1 MSIFKDSSPYTV
13 LLSDPTNPEEIEEWA
28 RKLPDFASVKAV
40 DVSDV
45 SSNSDMIYVYSF
57 ETQESVSWFKL
68 RWL

>member
-1 MSIFKDSSPYTV
+1 MSMFRDSSPYTA
-13 LLSDPTNPEEIEEWA
+13 LISDPINPEEIEEWA
-28 RKLPDFASVKAV
+28 RNLPDFIGLTVT

-45 SSNSDMIYVYSF
+45 SSRDDMMYAYSF

>member
-1 MSIFKDSSPYTV
+1 MSIFRDSSPYTV
-13 LLSDPTNPEEIEEWA
+13 LLSDPTNPEEVEEWA
-28 RKLPDFASVKAV
+28 RKLPDFVSVTAT

-45 SSNSDMIYVYSF
+45 SPSFDTIYAYLF

>member
-1 MSIFKDSSPYTV
+1 VSTVRYSSPYTV

-28 RKLPDFASVKAV
+28 RNLPDFISLTVT

-45 SSNSDMIYVYSF
+45 SSRDDMMYAYLF

-68 RWL
+68 RWM

>member
-1 MSIFKDSSPYTV
+1 MSMFRDSSPYTV

-28 RKLPDFASVKAV
+28 RNLPDFIGVIRT

-45 SSNSDMIYVYSF
+45 SPSDDMIYAYSF

-68 RWL
+68 RWM

>member
-1 MSIFKDSSPYTV
+1 MSTVRYSSPYTA
-13 LLSDPTNPEEIEEWA
+13 LISDPINPEEIEEWA
-28 RKLPDFASVKAV
+28 RNLPDFIGVIRT

-45 SSNSDMIYVYSF
+45 SSSDDMIYAYSF

>member
-1 MSIFKDSSPYTV
+1 MSILKDSIPYTV

-28 RKLPDFASVKAV
+28 RNLPDFIGLTMT

-45 SSNSDMIYVYSF
+45 SQSVDMIYAYSF

-68 RWL
+68 RWM

>member
-1 MSIFKDSSPYTV
+1 VSMFRDSSPYTV

-28 RKLPDFASVKAV
+28 RNLPDFIGVIRT

-45 SSNSDMIYVYSF
+45 SPSDDMIYAYSF

-68 RWL
+68 RWM

>member
-1 MSIFKDSSPYTV
+1 MSTVRYSSPYTV

-28 RKLPDFASVKAV
+28 RNLPDFISLTVT

-45 SSNSDMIYVYSF
+45 SSRDDMMYAYLF

-68 RWL
+68 RWM

>member
-1 MSIFKDSSPYTV
+1 MSTLKGSSPYTV
-13 LLSDPTNPEEIEEWA
+13 MLSDPTNPKEIEKWV
-28 RKLPDFASVKAV
+28 RKLPDFVRVEAV